1 MAVFRPFQ
9 AVRPAQQYAKD
20 VAALPYDVYNRQ
32 EARAEVAKHPMSFLR
47 IDRGETTL
55 EEGVDLYAPQVYAN
69 ARRLYEEALQQG
81 YFIRE
86 DSPKYYLYE
95 LTMEG
100 RIQTGIVGCAS
111 IDDYM
116 TNVIKR
122 HESTL
127 AAKEQDRIRHV
138 DALCAQSGPIFLVYR
153 QRQELL
159 DVVNR
164 VKTGAPLYDFQAE
177 DGVRHRVFVVDSPE
191 DAQVVQRA
199 FASMDSLYIADG
211 HHRAASAVQVG
222 QMRRNTYGM
231 GTGEEEYHYFLAVAF
246 ADTELKIL
254 DYNRVVRDCNGLS
267 PQVLLDAL
275 SSVFQITVMQD
286 DTNPRPKAKGEISM
300 YLDGTWYRCSILEK
314 YKSEDAVKGL
324 DTSLLQDLVL
334 EPILGIKDPKTSDR
348 ITFVGGIRGLETL
361 ERMTE
366 DGVAFAMYPTS
377 MEELLRVAD
386 EGELMPP
393 KSTWFEPK
401 LRSGLFI
408 HEIER

>member
-20 VAALPYDVYNRQ
+20 VAALPYDVYSRS
-32 EARAEVAKHPMSFLR
+32 EAKAVVQKHPLSFLR

-100 RIQTGIVGCAS
+100 RVQTGIVGCAS
-111 IDDYM
+111 IDDYVGG
-116 TNVIKR
+116 VIKR
-122 HESTL
+122 HENTL

-138 DALCAQSGPIFLVYR
+138 DALSAQSGPIFLVYR
-153 QRQELL
+153 QRQELQKL
-159 DVVNR
+159 INR
-164 VKTGAPLYDFQAE
+164 VKMREPLYDFQAE
-177 DGVRHRVFVVDSPE
+177 DGVPHRVFVVDSPE

-275 SSVFQITVMQD
+275 SSVFQITVIQD